1 MEAARRLKTQLRKG
15 IIVNIVLLV
24 DSLHSIAAGS
34 ERQIYKLA
42 EGLSS
47 AGHQLRL
54 ILLRHT
60 NFTHGEFSF
69 PCEVSSLNIT
79 SIRNFRAIKKM
90 RALSRQLREE
100 NVDVVHAYFP
110 DACLLAPLF
119 LKSSNL
125 RIVTSR
131 RDMGLIYR
139 GKPALLYRMLR
150 HRTDLVISN
159 SVAVAKHVAKKEGI
173 TPLKTRVIYNG
184 IEYFSASQSASTE
197 VIFKHPDSIKLI
209 LVANIKP
216 VKRTLDA
223 VMAVQQLI
231 AKGNNVELA
240 LAGEEQDRE
249 YIQKID
255 AFIQAHDSLAQH
267 IHRLGQVKEPRRLL
281 QQAHIG
287 LLVSESEGL
296 SNTIMEYM
304 QAGLPVI
311 ATEVGGN
318 PELVFHKHTGLLIER
333 GSVEQLTSAILEL
346 SSNPTIMKSYGENG
360 KTRIAN
366 EFSIDSMVKQHVQAY
381 SEHSSI

>member
-1 MEAARRLKTQLRKG
+1 M
-15 IIVNIVLLV
+15 NIVLLV

-42 EGLSS
+42 EGLSN

-60 NFTHGEFSF
+60 EFTRSEFSF
-69 PCEVSSLNIT
+69 PCEVSALNIT
-79 SIRNFRAIKKM
+79 SIRNIKAVKTM
-90 RALSRQLREE
+90 RALSQQLREE
-100 NVDVVHAYFP
+100 HVDVVHAYFP

-119 LKSSNL
+119 LKSSSL

-139 GKPALLYRMLR
+139 GKPALLYRMLGR
-150 HRTDLVISN
+150 RTDLVISN
-159 SVAVAKHVAKKEGI
+159 SVAVAKHVAKKEGV

-184 IEYFSASQSASTE
+184 IENFFAPESASTDA
-197 VIFKHPDSIKLI
+197 IFKHPDSIKLI

-231 AKGNNVELA
+231 AQGKNVELA
-240 LAGEEQDRE
+240 LAGEEQDLE
-249 YIQKID
+249 YTRKID
-255 AFIQAHDSLAQH
+255 AFIQAHGNLAPH

-281 QQAHIG
+281 KQAHIG
-287 LLVSESEGL
+287 LLISESEGL

-333 GSVEQLTSAILEL
+333 GNIEQLTTAILEL
-346 SSNPTIMKSYGENG
+346 SNNPAVMNSYGENG
-360 KTRIAN
+360 KTRISN

-381 SEHSSI
+381 SERGST